1 MTARGIEIACYIL
14 ICILCW
20 VLLVLGFLWL
30 SGEAGAQENIPRGL
44 GHSGH
49 GSHWYDTGCCSMRD
63 CEPVE
68 PGAITMRSD
77 GYHVRY
83 LTSRGFIAEGIVPYG
98 SSSIRPSKDHQEH
111 ACSTTQRILCIYLP
125 LTM

>member
-1 MTARGIEIACYIL
+1 MTARQIEIFLLGCCIVAALIL
-14 ICILCW
+14 AITA
-20 VLLVLGFLWL
+20 LLP
-30 SGEAGAQENIPRGL
+30 SPASAQNIPRGL
-44 GHSGH
+44 GHQGGS
-49 GSHWYDTGCCSMRD
+49 SHWYDTGCCSMAD

-83 LTSRGFIAEGIVPYG
+83 LTSRGFIAEGVVPYG

-111 ACSTTQRILCIYLP
+111 ACATKVRILCIYLP